1 MAEDGAVKTSDLIAA
16 LAADP
21 KPHGMP
27 LGRRFALT
35 LMLGVLISAC
45 AFLTMVGPRHD
56 IAHAM
61 TTMRFDWKFV
71 DTVALAVP
79 TGLLAW
85 RLLRPDAEFGR
96 SVIALALAAPAVALG
111 LSVAMELMM
120 VPSDLWLTKLV
131 GSNALHCLTLIP
143 LLSIAPLAALLFVM
157 RAGAPATPWI
167 AGAVAG
173 LAAAGLAAT
182 LYASNCT
189 DDSPLFVATW
199 YTLATAIVV
208 TAGAIVGD
216 RLLRW

>member
-1 MAEDGAVKTSDLIAA
+1 MKTSDLIAA

-21 KPHGMP
+21 TPRG
-27 LGRRFALT
+27 LALSRRFSLALA
-35 LMLGVLISAC
+35 LGVLVSAS
-45 AFLTMVGPRHD
+45 AFMMMVGPRHD

-71 DTVALAVP
+71 DTIALAIP

-85 RLLRPDAEFGR
+85 RLLRPNAAFDR
-96 SVIALALAAPAVALG
+96 STIALALVAPALALG
-111 LSVAMELMM
+111 SSLAMELMM
-120 VPSDLWLTKLV
+120 VPRDLWLAKLV
-131 GSNALHCLTLIP
+131 GSNAIHCLTLIP
-143 LLSIAPLAALLFVM
+143 LLSIAPLAALIVVM
-157 RAGAPATPWI
+157 RAGAPASPAI

-173 LAAAGLAAT
+173 FASAGLAAT

-208 TAGAIVGD
+208 AVGALLGD
-216 RLLRW
+216 RFLRW